1 MKGSFTVTLG
11 LCLLLLGLVSSPFP
25 SSASGQEAGWTTLF
39 DGSSLDGW
47 RVLGDANWELA
58 DAAVSADSGNGY
70 LVTESSYGDFELTLE
85 FWVDEPANSGVFI
98 RCSDPDNI
106 GAANSYEVN
115 IYDTRAD
122 QTYRTGGIV
131 NVAAPTSVIN
141 TGGQWN
147 SYEITAQG
155 SRLVVILNGTQVVD
169 ATHDQFVR
177 GPIALQ
183 YGAGTVRFRNVQIR
197 MLD

>member
-131 NVAAPTSVIN
+131 NVAAPSSVIN

-155 SRLVVILNGTQVVD
+155 SRLVVILKGTQVVD